1 MMVGRVHRSAAE
13 LRNDTRDDS
22 VLVRCT
28 QMAKTYEAAV
38 PVHALRPMDVVI
50 RRGEQVAV
58 CGPSGSGK
66 STLMN
71 LLGLLDVPTAGVYE
85 LRGVDSSDLSEVE
98 RAGLR
103 AETIG
108 FVFQSFHLLA
118 ARTASENVELG
129 LTYVG
134 VPRRRR
140 YDAAREVLTRV
151 GLAHRADENVTK
163 LSGGERQRVAVARA
177 IAHRPELL
185 LADEPTGN
193 LDSGTSEALLM
204 LLAELNGEG
213 LTQVIVTHDRS
224 LAARLPRRLDVL
236 DGRVTDSSAGRPPAA
251 RKPSPADP
259 LTGPAGTTWADLR

>member
-1 MMVGRVHRSAAE
+1 MTAFGAHGSAAPPG
-13 LRNDTRDDS
+13 NDAGHDS
-22 VLVRCT
+22 MLVRCT
-28 QMAKTYEAAV
+28 GMAKTYDAAV
-38 PVHALRPMDVVI
+38 PVHALRPMSIVI

-71 LLGLLDVPTAGVYE
+71 LLGLLDVPTAGAYE
-85 LRGVDSSDLSEVE
+85 LMGVDSSELSEVE

-103 AETIG
+103 AEAIG
-108 FVFQSFHLLA
+108 FVFQSFHLMA
-118 ARTASENVELG
+118 ARTATENVELG

-140 YDAAREVLTRV
+140 NEAARNVLARV

-163 LSGGERQRVAVARA
+163 LSGGERQRVALARA

-193 LDSGTSEALLM
+193 LDSETSETLLM
-204 LLAELNGEG
+204 LLAELNRDG
-213 LTQVIVTHDRS
+213 LTQVVVTHDRS

-236 DGRVTDSSAGRPPAA
+236 DGRVTDSAAPRRAGGRVT
-251 RKPSPADP
+251 SPADSP
-259 LTGPAGTTWADLR
+259 STPDGPYSGHLP

>member
-1 MMVGRVHRSAAE
+1 MTDLGNGRAAAPCAAG
-13 LRNDTRDDS
+13 RDA
-22 VLVRCT
+22 VLVCCAG
-28 QMAKTYEAAV
+28 MAKTYEAVV
-38 PVHALRPMDVVI
+38 PVQALRPMDVVI

-71 LLGLLDVPTAGVYE
+71 LLGLLDVPTKGRYM
-85 LRGVDSSDLSEVE
+85 LRGEDTSELSEVE

-108 FVFQSFHLLA
+108 FVFQSFHLLP

-140 YDAAREVLTRV
+140 CEAARDVLARV
-151 GLAHRADENVTK
+151 GLAHRADANVTT

-193 LDSGTSEALLM
+193 LDSETSEALLA
-204 LLAELNGEG
+204 LLTELNGEG

-236 DGRVTDSSAGRPPAA
+236 DGWVADSAPARHAGAKAA
-251 RKPSPADP
+251 RRGDVPARVD
-259 LTGPAGTTWADLR
+259 RR

>member
-1 MMVGRVHRSAAE
+1 MRPKGVGEAT
-13 LRNDTRDDS
+13 DTREES

-28 QMAKTYEAAV
+28 DVAKTFEGSV
-38 PVHALRPMDVVI
+38 PVHALHPANFVI
-50 RRGEQVAV
+50 RRGEQVAI

-71 LLGLLDVPTAGVYE
+71 LLGLLDVPTNGSYE
-85 LRGVDSSDLSEVE
+85 LAGVDSSELSEVE

-118 ARTASENVELG
+118 TRSAMENVELG
-129 LTYVG
+129 LTYLAK
-134 VPRRRR
+134 PRRRR
-140 YDAAREVLTRV
+140 REAAREMLHRV
-151 GLAHRADENVTK
+151 GLAHRIDENVTK

-193 LDSGTSEALLM
+193 LDTETGEALMSLF
-204 LLAELNGEG
+204 AELNAEG
-213 LTQVIVTHDRS
+213 LTQIVVTHDRS
-224 LAARLPRRLDVL
+224 LAGRMPRRLGVL
-236 DGRVTDSSAGRPPAA
+236 DGSVTDSAAA
-251 RKPSPADP
+251 RPSGSPAVRS
-259 LTGPAGTTWADLR
+259 T